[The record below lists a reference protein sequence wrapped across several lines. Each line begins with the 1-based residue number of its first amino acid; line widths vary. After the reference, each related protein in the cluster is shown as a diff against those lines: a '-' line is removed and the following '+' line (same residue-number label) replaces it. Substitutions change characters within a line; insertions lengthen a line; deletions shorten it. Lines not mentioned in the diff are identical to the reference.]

1 MLEFALMFLGI
12 SAWAPTLGMYELAS
26 VSRALAGVYFV
37 TFLAAALLAL
47 MFHSSIERRVLHH
60 A

>member
-12 SAWAPTLGMYELAS
+12 SAWAPSLGMYELAS
-26 VSRALAGVYFV
+26 ATRALSGVYFATYLV
-37 TFLAAALLAL
+37 AALLAL
-47 MFHSSIERRVLHH
+47 MFHSTLERRVLHH